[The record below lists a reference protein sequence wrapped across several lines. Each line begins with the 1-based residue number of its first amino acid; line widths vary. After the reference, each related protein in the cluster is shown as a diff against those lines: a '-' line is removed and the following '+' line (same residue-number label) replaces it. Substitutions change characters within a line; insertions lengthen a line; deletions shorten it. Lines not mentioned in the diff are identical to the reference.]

1 MSNLDYGTDPSREL
15 AQWLQEVARRRYP
28 MYGPSMRPPDP
39 PRAPVERPRKWRR
52 LREVVGLAA
61 LSGAYLQ
68 YYMLDVMLQIATMK
82 SVTVF
87 V

>member
-1 MSNLDYGTDPSREL
+1 
-15 AQWLQEVARRRYP
+15 
-28 MYGPSMRPPDP
+28 
-39 PRAPVERPRKWRR
+39 VERPRKWRR

>member
-15 AQWLQEVARRRYP
+15 AQWLQESARRRYP
-28 MYGPSMRPPDP
+28 NYGPSRHRPWARKGP
-39 PRAPVERPRKWRR
+39 PRKWGAA
-52 LREVVGLAA
+52 RELISSGALAA
-61 LSGAYLQ
+61 AYLQ
-68 YYMLDVMLQIATMK
+68 YYMLDVMLQVASMK

>member
-28 MYGPSMRPPDP
+28 MYGPSRRRDTPP
-39 PRAPVERPRKWRR
+39 PRRVPPKRR
-52 LREVVGLAA
+52 IVREAISFAALAA
-61 LSGAYLQ
+61 AYFQ
-68 YYMLDVMLQIATMK
+68 YHMLDVMLQVASMR